1 VRGKLVSDVLQ
12 QPLATP
18 ATWQGSELQERSD
31 WVHHLTPAEV
41 EDLERALRQAKAS
54 GRPLTELT
62 RADFPL
68 PVLAPA
74 IARWMEELQTGRGF
88 VNVKGVPVERHD
100 DVDVALLH
108 WGLGLHMGTAVSQN
122 AAGDVLGHVRDTGA
136 DPDDTSVRLYKTRVG
151 LGFHSD
157 GSDLVALLCIRQG
170 RSGGENRLVSTAA
183 LYNEILR
190 RRPDLVPL
198 LYQPFHWDRNDEQAE
213 GQDPYFQLPI
223 CRYHDG
229 RLTFFYI
236 PWYIRK
242 AQRHPQVPR
251 FTPQQEALLD
261 LIDEIA
267 AEPGMHLEM
276 RLEPGEINYLKN
288 NAVLH
293 ARTEYTDFEA
303 PGHKRHLVRLW
314 LTAHGEWADGDAFVQ
329 QGIPRKQGVASD
341 AEDIAA
347 AGAWGIG

>member
-1 VRGKLVSDVLQ
+1 VSDVLRE
-12 QPLATP
+12 PLATP
-18 ATWQGSELQERSD
+18 AAWRGVNLQEDGGWLHRLS
-31 WVHHLTPAEV
+31 PAEV
-41 EDLERALRQAKAS
+41 ADLESALRQAKAG

-62 RADFPL
+62 REDFPL

-74 IARWMEELQTGRGF
+74 IARWMDQLQNGRGF
-88 VNVKGVPVERHD
+88 VNVKGIPVERHGD
-100 DVDVALLH
+100 QDVALLH

-136 DPDDTSVRLYKTRVG
+136 DPDDTSVRLYKTRVD

-183 LYNEILR
+183 LYNELLR
-190 RRPDLVPL
+190 RRSDLVPL

-242 AQRHPQVPR
+242 AQRHSEVPR
-251 FTPQQEALLD
+251 FTREQAALLD

-267 AEPGMHLEM
+267 AEPDMHVEM

-288 NAVLH
+288 SAVLH
-293 ARTEYTDFEA
+293 ARTEYVDFAE
-303 PGHKRHLVRLW
+303 PERKRHLVRLW

-341 AEDIAA
+341 AENIAE
-347 AGAWGIG
+347 AGAQGTG

>member
-1 VRGKLVSDVLQ
+1 VSGLLRE
-12 QPLATP
+12 PLATP
-18 ATWQGSELQERSD
+18 ATWRGADLQEAGGWLHRLSS
-31 WVHHLTPAEV
+31 AEV
-41 EDLERALRQAKAS
+41 ADLESALRRAKAA
-54 GRPLTELT
+54 GRPRTELT

-68 PVLAPA
+68 PILAPA
-74 IARWMEELQTGRGF
+74 IARWMDQLQNGRGF
-88 VNVKGVPVERHD
+88 VNVKGIPVERHD
-100 DVDVALLH
+100 DADVALLH
-108 WGLGLHMGTAVSQN
+108 WGLGLHMGKAVSQN
-122 AAGDVLGHVRDTGA
+122 AAGDLLGHVRDTGA
-136 DPDDTSVRLYKTRVG
+136 DPNDSSVRLYKTRVD
-151 LGFHSD
+151 LSFHSD

-242 AQRHPQVPR
+242 AQRHPEVPR
-251 FTPQQEALLD
+251 FTPEQAALLE

-267 AEPGMHLEM
+267 AEPEMHVEM
-276 RLEPGEINYLKN
+276 RLEPGEVNYLKN

-293 ARTEYTDFEA
+293 ARTEYMDFEE
-303 PGHKRHLVRLW
+303 PERKRHLVRLW

-329 QGIPRKQGVASD
+329 QGIPAKQGVVSD

-347 AGAWGIG
+347 AGAHGTG